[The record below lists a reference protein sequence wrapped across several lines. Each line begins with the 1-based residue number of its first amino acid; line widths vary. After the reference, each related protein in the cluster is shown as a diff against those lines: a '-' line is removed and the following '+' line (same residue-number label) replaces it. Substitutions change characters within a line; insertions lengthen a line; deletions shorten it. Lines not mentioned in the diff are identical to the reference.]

1 MTKDFL
7 MLIAGALI
15 GFIISMITI
24 KYQEY
29 KEKKRANKICKI
41 ELFKI
46 SKLITP
52 FVNHKEGI
60 SIDEI
65 PNFKMTT
72 QIDIFLNLNDKLR
85 TNVYDITTDLEN
97 AENNRKRSYSLL
109 NQPEKINELNLYGML
124 YHDYLKAAQTKIE
137 ELKDKLK
144 Q

>member
-1 MTKDFL
+1 MEKDFV

-29 KEKKRANKICKI
+29 KERKRATKICEI

-52 FVNHKEGI
+52 FITQTKGI
-60 SIDEI
+60 STDEI

-72 QIDIFLNLNDKLR
+72 QIDIFLSLKDILR
-85 TNVYDITTDLEN
+85 TSTYDISTDLDS
-97 AENNRKRSYSLL
+97 AENNRKRAFSLL
-109 NQPEKINELNLYGML
+109 DQPNKINELNLYGML
-124 YHDYLKAAQTKIE
+124 YLDFLKSAQSKIE
-137 ELKDKLK
+137 KLK
-144 Q
+144 KEFK

>member
-1 MTKDFL
+1 MEKDFV

-29 KEKKRANKICKI
+29 KERKRATKICEI

-52 FVNHKEGI
+52 FIAQTNGI
-60 SIDEI
+60 STDEI

-72 QIDIFLNLNDKLR
+72 QIDIFLSLKDILR
-85 TNVYDITTDLEN
+85 TSTYDISTDLDS
-97 AENNRKRSYSLL
+97 AENNRKRAFSLL
-109 NQPEKINELNLYGML
+109 DQPNKINELNLYGML
-124 YHDYLKAAQTKIE
+124 YLDYLKSAQSKIE
-137 ELKDKLK
+137 KLK
-144 Q
+144 NEFK

>member
-7 MLIAGALI
+7 MLVAGALI
-15 GFIISMITI
+15 GFIISIITI

-41 ELFKI
+41 ELLKI

-52 FVNHKEGI
+52 FVSHKEGI
-60 SIDEI
+60 STDEI

-97 AENNRKRSYSLL
+97 AENNRKRAYPLL

-124 YHDYLKAAQTKIE
+124 YHDYLKCAQTKIE
-137 ELKDKLK
+137 ELTDKLK
-144 Q
+144 